1 MWVFSYVAQLRLL
14 SGAILHTLRRMTVA
28 ISVENL
34 QKTFQIRQ
42 KNGFWKNLVSPEYSA
57 VDAVKNLSFT
67 LHKGERVAFVGP
79 NGAGKSTTIKI
90 LAGILHPTAGQVTIN
105 GLTPWIDRTRMAYD
119 IGTVFGQRSQLWY
132 HLPARD
138 TFELLSYAY
147 ELDRT
152 DFQTRLSFLVDAFD
166 AGVLIEKPV
175 RQLSLGER
183 MRCEII
189 ASLLHK
195 PSILFLDEPTVGL
208 DVVSKGVIRDSVK
221 QTSEVDGTTVLLTSH
236 DTGDMER
243 VCDRVIVIDNGQL
256 VTDQKVK
263 DLRTGYIREK
273 ILTLSME
280 KSEINNCGD
289 DVRVIEQQPHYLK
302 ISVDTSKVTVEKILQ
317 SVMAQTSLLDITV
330 EDPPTED
337 IIKAIY
343 SGAVSK
349 P

>member
-1 MWVFSYVAQLRLL
+1 MTTVNT
-14 SGAILHTLRRMTVA
+14 AIEVK
-28 ISVENL
+28 NL
-34 QKTFQIRQ
+34 KKTFRIR
-42 KNGFWKNLVSPEYSA
+42 KKSGFWKGLLSPEYTD
-57 VDAVKNLSFT
+57 VDAVKDLSFT
-67 LHKGERVAFVGP
+67 LQRGERVAFVGP
-79 NGAGKSTTIKI
+79 NGAGKSTTIKM
-90 LAGILHPTAGQVTIN
+90 LSGILHPSAGEVSIN
-105 GLTPWIDRTRMAYD
+105 GLTPWVDRTQMAYQ

-147 ELDRT
+147 EMDRHEFKKRMVT
-152 DFQTRLSFLVDAFD
+152 LVDAFD

-208 DVVSKGVIRDSVK
+208 DVVSKGVIRDLVK
-221 QTSEVDGTTVLLTSH
+221 QASEQDGTTVLLTSH

-243 VCDRVIVIDNGQL
+243 VCDRVIVIDHGQL
-256 VTDQKVK
+256 VTDQRVK

-273 ILTLSME
+273 VITLAMTETEIDVNLNGVRMVE
-280 KSEINNCGD
+280 KM
-289 DVRVIEQQPHYLK
+289 PHHLK
-302 ISVDTSKVTVEKILQ
+302 LSIDTSIVSVEHILQ
-317 SVMAQTSLLDITV
+317 AAMSKTSLEDITV

-343 SGAVSK
+343 SGVKATK
-349 P
+349 

>member
-1 MWVFSYVAQLRLL
+1 MSI
-14 SGAILHTLRRMTVA
+14 AIEVK
-28 ISVENL
+28 NL
-34 QKTFQIRQ
+34 KKNFEVRQ
-42 KNGFWKNLVSPEYSA
+42 KAGFWKSLISPEYRH
-57 VDAVKNLSFT
+57 VEAVKDLSFT
-67 LHKGERVAFVGP
+67 LQKGERVAFVGP

-90 LAGILHPTAGQVTIN
+90 LAGILHPSGGDVLIN
-105 GLTPWIDRTRMAYD
+105 GLTPWIDRKKMAYQ

-132 HLPARD
+132 HLPAKD

-147 ELDRT
+147 EMERDQFKKRMVT
-152 DFQTRLSFLVDAFD
+152 LVDAFG
-166 AGVLIEKPV
+166 AEQIIEKPV

-208 DVVSKGVIRDSVK
+208 DVVSKGVIRDLVK
-221 QTSEVDGTTVLLTSH
+221 QASDQDGTTVLLTSH

-243 VCDRVIVIDNGQL
+243 VCDRVIVIDHGQL
-256 VTDQKVK
+256 VTDQRVK

-273 ILTLSME
+273 VITLAMKE
-280 KSEINNCGD
+280 SEINMTMNGI
-289 DVRVIEQQPHYLK
+289 RM
-302 ISVDTSKVTVEKILQ
+302 VEKMPYHLKLSINTSVVSVEYILQ
-317 SVMAQTSLLDITV
+317 NVMSKTSLEDITV

-343 SGAVSK
+343 SGVK
-349 P
+349 TTR

>member
-1 MWVFSYVAQLRLL
+1 MSIAIEVKNLR
-14 SGAILHTLRRMTVA
+14 
-28 ISVENL
+28 
-34 QKTFQIRQ
+34 KTFKIRQ
-42 KNGFWKNLVSPEYSA
+42 KSGFWKSFLSPEYKEIE
-57 VDAVKNLSFT
+57 AVKDLSFS
-67 LHKGERVAFVGP
+67 LEKGERVAFVGP
-79 NGAGKSTTIKI
+79 NGAGKSTTIKM
-90 LAGILHPTAGQVTIN
+90 LSGILFPTAGEVLIN
-105 GLTPWIDRTRMAYD
+105 GLTPWVDRNKMAYQ

-147 ELDRT
+147 EMERD
-152 DFQTRLSFLVDAFD
+152 DFKKRLSFLVDAFD
-166 AGVLIEKPV
+166 AGALIEKSV

-208 DVVSKGVIRDSVK
+208 DIVSKGVIRDLVRE
-221 QTSEVDGTTVLLTSH
+221 TSEQDGTTVLLTSH

-243 VCDRVIVIDNGQL
+243 VCDRVIVIDHGQL

-263 DLRTGYIREK
+263 DLRTGYITEK
-273 ILTLSME
+273 IITLVLKNE
-280 KSEINNCGD
+280 TIELGLQGI
-289 DVRVIEQQPHYLK
+289 RVIEQLPHHLK
-302 ISVDTSKVTVEKILQ
+302 IAIDTSVVSVESVLQ
-317 SVMAQTSLLDITV
+317 ASMSKTSLEDITV

-343 SGAVSK
+343 GGMKALK
-349 P
+349 

>member
-1 MWVFSYVAQLRLL
+1 M
-14 SGAILHTLRRMTVA
+14 I
-28 ISVENL
+28 
-34 QKTFQIRQ
+34 
-42 KNGFWKNLVSPEYSA
+42 SPEYSEA
-57 VDAVKNLSFT
+57 EAVKDLSFT
-67 LHKGERVAFVGP
+67 LQKGERVAFVGP
-79 NGAGKSTTIKI
+79 NGAGKSTTIKM
-90 LAGILHPTAGQVTIN
+90 LSGILHPTSGGVSIN
-105 GLTPWIDRTRMAYD
+105 GLTPWVDRNKMAYQ

-147 ELDRT
+147 EMERDT
-152 DFQTRLSFLVDAFD
+152 YQKRLSLLVDAFD
-166 AGVLIEKPV
+166 ARALIEKSV

-208 DVVSKGVIRDSVK
+208 DIVSKGVIRDLVK
-221 QTSEVDGTTVLLTSH
+221 QTSEQDGTTVLLTSH

-243 VCDRVIVIDNGQL
+243 VCDRVIVIDHGQL
-256 VTDQKVK
+256 VTDQQVK

-273 ILTLSME
+273 ILTLSMIDE
-280 KSEINNCGD
+280 KIELESAGLRI
-289 DVRVIEQQPHYLK
+289 IEQFPHNLK
-302 ISVDTSKVTVEKILQ
+302 IAIDTSIISVESVLQ
-317 SVMAQTSLLDITV
+317 TAMNKTSLDDITV

-343 SGAVSK
+343 GGATSSK
-349 P
+349 C

>member
-1 MWVFSYVAQLRLL
+1 MSSAIEVQNLR
-14 SGAILHTLRRMTVA
+14 
-28 ISVENL
+28 
-34 QKTFQIRQ
+34 KTFKIRQ
-42 KNGFWKNLVSPEYSA
+42 KNGFWTSFLSPSYTEIE
-57 VDAVKNLSFT
+57 AVKELSFC
-67 LHKGERVAFVGP
+67 LQKGERVAFVGP
-79 NGAGKSTTIKI
+79 NGAGKSTTIKM
-90 LAGILHPTAGQVTIN
+90 LSGILFPTAGQVLIN
-105 GLTPWIDRTRMAYD
+105 GLTPWIDRKKMAYQ

-147 ELDRT
+147 EMERDV
-152 DFQTRLSFLVDAFD
+152 FKKRLSILVDAFD
-166 AGVLIEKPV
+166 AGIIIEKSV
-175 RQLSLGER
+175 RHLSLGER

-208 DVVSKGVIRDSVK
+208 DIVSKGIIRDLVK
-221 QTSEVDGTTVLLTSH
+221 ETSEKDGTTVLLTSH

-243 VCDRVIVIDNGQL
+243 VCDRVIVIDHGLL

-273 ILTLSME
+273 VVTFAMKNEAIDLGL
-280 KSEINNCGD
+280 KGI
-289 DVRVIEQQPHYLK
+289 RIIEQFPHHLK
-302 ISVDTSKVTVEKILQ
+302 IAIDTAIVSVEIVLQ
-317 SVMAQTSLLDITV
+317 AAMGKTSLEDITV

-343 SGAVSK
+343 GGMKSSK
-349 P
+349 

>member
-1 MWVFSYVAQLRLL
+1 MSIAIEVKNLR
-14 SGAILHTLRRMTVA
+14 
-28 ISVENL
+28 
-34 QKTFQIRQ
+34 KTFKIRQ
-42 KNGFWKNLVSPEYSA
+42 KSEFWKSFLSHDYKEIE
-57 VDAVKNLSFT
+57 AVKDLSFS
-67 LHKGERVAFVGP
+67 LQKGERVAFVGP
-79 NGAGKSTTIKI
+79 NGAGKSTTIKM
-90 LAGILHPTAGQVTIN
+90 LSGILFPTAGEVLIN
-105 GLTPWIDRTRMAYD
+105 GLTPWIDRNKMAYQ

-147 ELDRT
+147 EMERD
-152 DFQTRLSFLVDAFD
+152 DFKKRLSFLVDAFD
-166 AGVLIEKPV
+166 AGALIEKSV

-208 DVVSKGVIRDSVK
+208 DIVSKGVIRDLVK
-221 QTSEVDGTTVLLTSH
+221 ETSEKDGTTVLLTSH

-243 VCDRVIVIDNGQL
+243 VCDRVIVIDHGQL

-263 DLRTGYIREK
+263 DLRTGYITEK
-273 ILTLSME
+273 IITLVLKNESIEMGLQG
-280 KSEINNCGD
+280 I
-289 DVRVIEQQPHYLK
+289 RVIEQLPHHLK
-302 ISVDTSKVTVEKILQ
+302 IAIDTSAVSVETVLQ
-317 SVMAQTSLLDITV
+317 AAMSKTSLEDITV

-343 SGAVSK
+343 GGMKSLK
-349 P
+349 